1 MTQQTE
7 LQKVSEELRPLCPR
21 DGRVMHFDRTGVSWR
36 EAGKQQARPCYSC
49 ADRGCSVRYTPLDGY
64 FTAILM
70 PDLPQAVEEPG
81 VNLLKCPR
89 HETWLF
95 RAVAEN
101 AGDAL
106 IWRCGVPGCDYTH
119 ADCGPAW
126 PSQ

>member
-1 MTQQTE
+1 MKEQQIAPE
-7 LQKVSEELRPLCPR
+7 KLSQSLKPLCPR
-21 DGRVMHFDRTGVSWR
+21 DSRLMHFD
-36 EAGKQQARPCYSC
+36 ARGLAWQHGQGHDTPSYSC
-49 ADRGCSVRYTPLDGY
+49 EYEGCSVRYTPLDGY
-64 FTAILM
+64 FSTILM

-81 VNLLKCPR
+81 VNLLQCPR

-106 IWRCGVPGCDYTH
+106 IWRCGVAGCDYTH

-126 PSQ
+126 